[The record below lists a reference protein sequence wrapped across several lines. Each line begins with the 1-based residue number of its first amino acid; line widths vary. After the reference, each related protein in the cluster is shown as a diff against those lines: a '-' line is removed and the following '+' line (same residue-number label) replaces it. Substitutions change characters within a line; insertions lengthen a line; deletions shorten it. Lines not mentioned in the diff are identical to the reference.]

1 MINTEIENILKKKG
15 VKPTSNRLLVMKE
28 LLKATHPLSL
38 ANLESSLGY
47 SMDKASIFR
56 VLELF
61 SEKNVVNVIEDGS
74 RSFKYELYNEGAQ
87 TAFDQHVHFY
97 CEKCK
102 EISCFESV
110 LVPLI
115 SIPDGYSPRSVN
127 YVIKGLCPKCSKR

>member
-61 SEKNVVNVIEDGS
+61 S
-74 RSFKYELYNEGAQ
+74 
-87 TAFDQHVHFY
+87 
-97 CEKCK
+97 
-102 EISCFESV
+102 
-110 LVPLI
+110 
-115 SIPDGYSPRSVN
+115 
-127 YVIKGLCPKCSKR
+127 

>member
-1 MINTEIENILKKKG
+1 MINNKIEEFLMKKG

-38 ANLESSLGY
+38 ANLECSLGY

-74 RSFKYELYNEGAQ
+74 RSFKYELFNEGANN
-87 TAFDQHVHFY
+87 AFGQHVHFY

-110 LVPLI
+110 RVPLI
-115 SIPDGYSPRSVN
+115 NIPDGYYPRSVN
-127 YVIKGLCPKCSKR
+127 YVIKGLCPKCLKR

>member
-61 SEKNVVNVIEDGS
+61 SEKNVVNVIS
-74 RSFKYELYNEGAQ
+74 WKFK
-87 TAFDQHVHFY
+87 
-97 CEKCK
+97 
-102 EISCFESV
+102 
-110 LVPLI
+110 
-115 SIPDGYSPRSVN
+115 
-127 YVIKGLCPKCSKR
+127 